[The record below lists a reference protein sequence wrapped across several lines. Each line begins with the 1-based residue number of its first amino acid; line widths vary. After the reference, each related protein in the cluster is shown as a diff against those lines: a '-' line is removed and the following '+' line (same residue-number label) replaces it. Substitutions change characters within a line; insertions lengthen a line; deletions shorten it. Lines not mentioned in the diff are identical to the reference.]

1 MISRGYDLGMSE
13 RRWSPLID
21 PLAKPKDA
29 EALTDVRPL
38 LSRLVEA
45 YGHNVVARLLDVDAA
60 MLTRWKGGANI
71 SSDMSH
77 RILDVHT
84 VLVHALQVFAPEVAT
99 QWLVGHEPFLNDAR
113 PIDVLA
119 LRGAGPLIEALDAI
133 AAGAYA

>member
-1 MISRGYDLGMSE
+1 
-13 RRWSPLID
+13 
-21 PLAKPKDA
+21 
-29 EALTDVRPL
+29 
-38 LSRLVEA
+38 LVEA

-119 LRGAGPLIEALDAI
+119 VRGAGPLIEALDAI